1 MIQSQLFWCIQTDFE
16 RVLSEKLSSKC
27 QDNNTLGTYCG
38 VNDES
43 WIEMYEYCLF
53 CRIISVG
60 RKVGLGHR
68 DKKNI

>member
-43 WIEMYEYCLF
+43 WIDQYNIQIITKCPNDIKMTFMTFLLF
-53 CRIISVG
+53 IT
-60 RKVGLGHR
+60 
-68 DKKNI
+68 